1 MPGFELIGA
10 EERQAV
16 IDVFDKG
23 GGVLFKHGFDALRN
37 GSFKVR
43 EFQDAFGRHFGAK
56 HCQAVTSGSTAL
68 KVALEALGVVK
79 GDEVITQAFTF
90 VATVEAITEVG
101 AVPII
106 TEVDETLNM
115 VPADFERKIT
125 PRTKAVIPV
134 HMYGSAAPLD
144 DIMAIAKRRGILVL
158 EDAAQALG
166 GEYKGRKLGS
176 IGDAG
181 TFSFDY
187 GKTLTTGEGGMIAT
201 SSKAVFDAAREF
213 ADHGHE
219 ENPAL
224 PRGEDT
230 RKRRGFN
237 YRMMELQAAL
247 GLAQLK
253 KVDGAIKTQKENK
266 RRIKDAVRGVKNIT
280 FRQFADEAGETG
292 EVLVFFV
299 ENIPAKDK
307 FVAALKAKGIG
318 TKNLPDAINWH
329 FAGTWE
335 HIFKEV
341 PYYQGKDVSKMFPAS
356 EAILRRAISIPI
368 MIKMDDARIAHI
380 VASIKDIAAGV

>member
-1 MPGFELIGA
+1 MPGFELIG
-10 EERQAV
+10 EEEKQAV
-16 IDVFDKG
+16 IDVFEKG
-23 GGVLFKHGFDALRN
+23 GGILFKHGFDGLRN

-43 EFQDAFGRHFGAK
+43 EFQEAFAGHFGVGY
-56 HCQAVTSGSTAL
+56 CQAVTSGSTAL

-101 AVPII
+101 AVPVIA
-106 TEVDETLNM
+106 EVDETLNM
-115 VPADFERKIT
+115 DLADLERKIT
-125 PRTKAVIPV
+125 KKTRAVIPV
-134 HMYGSAAPLD
+134 HMYGSAARMD
-144 DIMAIAKRRGILVL
+144 EIMALAKRHGLLVL

-166 GEYKGRKLGS
+166 GEYKGRKLGT

-181 TFSFDY
+181 TFSFDF

-201 SSKAVFDAAREF
+201 HSKAVYDAAREY

-219 ENPAL
+219 DNPKL

-237 YRMMELQAAL
+237 YRMMELQAAI
-247 GLAQLK
+247 GLVQLK
-253 KVDGAIKTQKENK
+253 KVDGAIKAQKSSK
-266 RRIKDAVRGVKNIT
+266 KRIKDALKGVPGIR
-280 FRQFADEAGETG
+280 FRRFADEAGETA

-299 ENIPAKDK
+299 KDIPAKDK

-318 TKNLPDAINWH
+318 TKNLPDAIDWH

-341 PYYQGKDVSKMFPAS
+341 PEYAGKDVSRMFPAS

-368 MIKMDDARIAHI
+368 MIKMDDQRIRHVI
-380 VASIKDIAAGV
+380 DSIKEIAAKA